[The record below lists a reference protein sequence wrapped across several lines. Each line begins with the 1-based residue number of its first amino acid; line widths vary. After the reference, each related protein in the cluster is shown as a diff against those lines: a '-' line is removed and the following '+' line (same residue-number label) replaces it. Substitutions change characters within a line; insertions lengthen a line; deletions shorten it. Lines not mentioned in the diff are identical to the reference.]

1 MEIFS
6 EKGARRLVEII
17 FGILAVGTLL
27 LQLLIRGTAS
37 LPVFLVSLLSA
48 VGILLCVY
56 RYLSKQAEI
65 EKEAEI
71 LVNSFLDGNT
81 DARIACDEEGQ
92 IFRLFQA
99 VNSMAAVLNARAVSE
114 QKEKAALKN
123 TISDISHQLKTPL
136 SALNIYNGLIQN
148 EAEELPVIKE
158 LCGSSERE
166 LDRIETLVQN
176 LLKMAKLDAGMIVF
190 EKSPENIGDM
200 MRDIELRFACR
211 AKQEQ
216 KALILSGDENLS
228 LFCDREW
235 ILEAI
240 GNIVKNALDHTD
252 RGDAVHIE
260 WRQFASIVQI
270 KVTDNGSGIHP
281 EDLYH
286 IFKRFYRSRYSKDR
300 QGVGLGLPL
309 SKAIIEA
316 HDGTIEVESKLGKG
330 TSFAINFLIPTKL

>member
-27 LQLLIRGTAS
+27 LQLLIRGNAS
-37 LPVFLVSLLSA
+37 MPVFFVSLLSA
-48 VGILLCVY
+48 AGILLCVC
-56 RYLSKQAEI
+56 RYLHQQMEM
-65 EKEAEI
+65 EKEAEMQI
-71 LVNSFLDGNT
+71 HSYLEGNI

-200 MRDIELRFACR
+200 MRDIELRFAYR

-216 KALILSGDENLS
+216 KALILSGDETLS

-260 WRQFASIVQI
+260 WRQFASIAQI
-270 KVTDNGSGIHP
+270 KVSDNGSGIHP

-316 HDGTIEVESKLGKG
+316 HDGTIEVDSKLGKG